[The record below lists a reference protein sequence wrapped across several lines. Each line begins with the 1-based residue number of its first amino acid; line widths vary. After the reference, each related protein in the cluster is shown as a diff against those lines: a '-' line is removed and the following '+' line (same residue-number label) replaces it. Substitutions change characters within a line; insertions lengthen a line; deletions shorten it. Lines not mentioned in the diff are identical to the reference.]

1 MKWSHPKMRLHCK
14 KDFMKSWNLTIRQR
28 SCHHSFILEASLRAA
43 LWSFLKNI
51 SLCLFLCS
59 LHEQGHIC
67 GVSAL
72 SLVCYGVN
80 WPVFTP
86 NHFYILIQAFCLCV
100 FNVSFSLNLWCES
113 VVGANFH
120 VFMLKINWRWYFVPG
135 LSVLCATSLVF
146 SLRDAC
152 GPFCYPS
159 VPPPFKEPCIVVHI
173 RPYQVL
179 CRVGVYRLLL
189 RCIDCSSIA
198 LSDHAPGA
206 RGPARTTGWYRRVSF
221 EVSWGA
227 AGQIDGTGEKAK
239 TYTTQW
245 ADNHCSW
252 LLIKENRVSAV
263 CRWNNRQPSGG
274 NAARDPACTCFVVC
288 ARLVHRADN
297 MFHRSA
303 LLLLPVFCNIISN
316 SSAASSAS
324 RK

>member
-14 KDFMKSWNLTIRQR
+14 TDFMKSWNLTIRQR

-59 LHEQGHIC
+59 LQEQGHIC

-86 NHFYILIQAFCLCV
+86 NHFYILIQAFCFCV

-113 VVGANFH
+113 VVEADFH

-179 CRVGVYRLLL
+179 WRVGVYRLLL

-206 RGPARTTGWYRRVSF
+206 RGPARSTVASRSQ
-221 EVSWGA
+221 A
-227 AGQIDGTGEKAK
+227 GTGGCRLKSAGVPLGRLMGQERKQRR
-239 TYTTQW
+239 TRRSGRTTI
-245 ADNHCSW
+245 APGC
-252 LLIKENRVSAV
+252 
-263 CRWNNRQPSGG
+263 
-274 NAARDPACTCFVVC
+274 
-288 ARLVHRADN
+288 
-297 MFHRSA
+297 
-303 LLLLPVFCNIISN
+303 
-316 SSAASSAS
+316 
-324 RK
+324 

>member
-59 LHEQGHIC
+59 LQEQGHIC

-86 NHFYILIQAFCLCV
+86 NHFYILIQAFCFCV

-113 VVGANFH
+113 VVEADFH

-135 LSVLCATSLVF
+135 
-146 SLRDAC
+146 
-152 GPFCYPS
+152 
-159 VPPPFKEPCIVVHI
+159 PPG
-173 RPYQVL
+173 
-179 CRVGVYRLLL
+179 RVRTLLL
-189 RCIDCSSIA
+189 PLCPPSFQRTLYCCTYQTVPSIVESGGVSIA
-198 LSDHAPGA
+198 PAVYWLLLHRTVWPRTWSPRPGPQHS
-206 RGPARTTGWYRRVSF
+206 RVPLTGWYRRVSF

>member
-113 VVGANFH
+113 VVEANFH

-135 LSVLCATSLVF
+135 LSVLCAILSRVF
-146 SLRDAC
+146 
-152 GPFCYPS
+152 
-159 VPPPFKEPCIVVHI
+159 PPG
-173 RPYQVL
+173 
-179 CRVGVYRLLL
+179 RV
-189 RCIDCSSIA
+189 
-198 LSDHAPGA
+198 
-206 RGPARTTGWYRRVSF
+206 RT
-221 EVSWGA
+221 
-227 AGQIDGTGEKAK
+227 
-239 TYTTQW
+239 
-245 ADNHCSW
+245 
-252 LLIKENRVSAV
+252 
-263 CRWNNRQPSGG
+263 
-274 NAARDPACTCFVVC
+274 
-288 ARLVHRADN
+288 
-297 MFHRSA
+297 
-303 LLLLPVFCNIISN
+303 LLLPLCPPSFQRILYCCTYQTVPSIVESGGVSIAPAVYWLLLHRTVWPRTW
-316 SSAASSAS
+316 SSRPGPHHRLVPEGVVWSQLGCRWAGWWDRRESKDVHDAVGGQPLLLAANKGKPRLGCVSLEQQTAQRRERGTGSRLHLLCCLCSSRS
-324 RK
+324 PCG